1 MAGIGIPALQQR
13 QMAEMA
19 RRGDRGEGCRAGTPL
34 PASQAELAAAEGRKH
49 LRRLDRVF
57 DDVRGPLFFITCCVR
72 DREKVLADE
81 RVAHILVKACQ
92 TSPEVYGWLV
102 GRYVVMP
109 DHVHFFAAPC
119 RDDAKTLSQFL
130 ASWKRWAK
138 REIREAVLPA
148 FEWQAE
154 FFDHLLRS
162 EESYEEKWEYVRA
175 NPVRARLVVTP
186 DEWPFQGELNVLEW

>member
-1 MAGIGIPALQQR
+1 M
-13 QMAEMA
+13 
-19 RRGDRGEGCRAGTPL
+19 
-34 PASQAELAAAEGRKH
+34 
-49 LRRLDRVF
+49 RRLDRVF

-72 DREKVLADE
+72 DREKMLADE
-81 RVAHILVKACQ
+81 RVAQILVEAWQ

-102 GRYVVMP
+102 GRHVVMP
-109 DHVHFFAAPC
+109 EHVHFFAAPR

-130 ASWKRWAK
+130 ASWKRWTK
-138 REIREAVLPA
+138 RQIHAQGVST

-162 EESYEEKWEYVRA
+162 GESYEEKWEYVRA
-175 NPVRARLVVTP
+175 NPVRAGLVVTP